1 MLLRID
7 RLHVEMPAATESDRT
22 LPGGTGVARRALGEM
37 STLMS
42 GPREGSDL
50 VRLDGDRRAFTPE
63 KHPGEIFEMAQ
74 KLYRRVL

>member
-7 RLHVEMPAATESDRT
+7 RLHVEMPATESDRT

-42 GPREGSDL
+42 GPHEGSDL
-50 VRLDGDRRAFTPE
+50 ARLDGDRRAFTPE
-63 KHPGEIFEMAQ
+63 NHPEKIFEMAQ